1 MPTSTETPT
10 PAVAIVASA
19 GGLAAISRVLA
30 GLPDDLGAAVIVVMH
45 LLPEHRSML
54 AQLLGRHTD
63 LHVKTAETGDEIRP
77 GWVYVGPPD
86 VHVLVNGEG
95 QLRLD
100 TGPPLRHLRP
110 SADRLLDSLANDY
123 DGRCLAV
130 ILTGAGSDGA
140 SGALAVKT
148 AGGRVVVQDPESS
161 EYGGMPAAAIATG
174 AADSVTSLEKIAS
187 VIREFA
193 ANRN

>member
-1 MPTSTETPT
+1 MSIRTETPT

-19 GGLAAISRVLA
+19 GGLAAIGRVLS

-45 LLPEHRSML
+45 LLPKHRSML
-54 AQLLGRHTD
+54 AQLLDRHTD
-63 LHVKTAETGDEIRP
+63 LHVKTAESGDEIRP

-100 TGPPLRHLRP
+100 DGPPLHHLRP
-110 SADRLLDSLANDY
+110 SGDRLLDSLANDY

-140 SGALAVKT
+140 SGALAVKA
-148 AGGRVVVQDPESS
+148 AGGRVIVQDPELS
-161 EYGGMPAAAIATG
+161 EHGGMPTAAIATG
-174 AADSVTSLEKIAS
+174 AADSVTSLEMIAS
-187 VIREFA
+187 AIREFA
-193 ANRN
+193 ASQN